1 MYIRAIEGLHERLVA
16 YIEANDHL
24 ADPGLLAQ
32 RKQLLQEMGAL
43 RQPAFVESTKNYATG
58 KNFASVLDRLPNA
71 GREVRALF
79 EHLAQRP
86 SDDAKLLY
94 DPPRS
99 HQLGALDE
107 LLVQGQNIV
116 VFTGT
121 GSGKTEC
128 FTLPI
133 LARTYAEAV
142 AHPESFGTYA
152 MRALILYPMNALV
165 NDQLSRIR
173 RLLGDPDVADAFRA
187 QPAGRPVRFAQYT
200 GRTPFPGLRDFG
212 ARDRRRMDAFGRF
225 YLDTVLKPAELDVP
239 PIEGAQMLR
248 DTLRARGRWP
258 MKRSLRDWYGGKKYG
273 SANHFWADRLHPDAQ
288 DSELIARHEVYGYT
302 HPTSGAAVGG
312 PPDVLITNYS
322 MLEYMLLR
330 PVERPIFDRTRAWLE
345 AHPEQTFLLV
355 LDEAH
360 LYRGAQGTE
369 VALLV
374 RRLFERLGL
383 WDPRRAKQI
392 RIAITSASF
401 SAAERAREFAA
412 QLTGLPLAS
421 FTPISGEIESRN
433 PGSAGDGHLA
443 ASLAAIPPAEL
454 YAAPDPGTRLGLI
467 APLLDAR
474 GVRSDAV
481 DVDAPEAIE
490 HALHDALVDLPVR
503 RALVHHTQQ
512 EALQLPDLAERLFPT
527 APDKLAA
534 TESLIA
540 LCTLARNPAGGG
552 NLLPSRIHSF
562 HRGLPG
568 LWVCLDPACSGV
580 AAEHRGGVA
589 GRMYAQPRER
599 CDACGSRVLELLSC
613 RSCGAA
619 YVQGF
624 LRENAA
630 TRFLWQ
636 SGDQAAGG
644 GSTLAKVHVLLEGLP
659 SPPDFAEAHLLDAR
673 TGFLL
678 SGAESTGRETR
689 EVWLYRLGL
698 RKDEPTDAGRPFYRC
713 GVCGDDNDRR
723 APNRPPVFRSPV
735 ENHRTA
741 GQEPFYSLV
750 HEQLLSQ
757 PPRIKVA
764 GSLERET
771 PLKGRKVL
779 VFSDGRQKAARL
791 AAELGRAALRDSARP
806 MLLRGF
812 LELRATG
819 FPRGLDSAYLALL
832 IGARSLGVELR
843 TTDEAIDADV
853 RRHAEMAEQVVESGF
868 LSNLEMEFAA
878 QRPPAP
884 VATTLLRIIRDK
896 LTGLQALAL
905 ARVVPH
911 PHPGMEALFQK
922 QVLAK
927 VTLGRLD
934 EAAKRALINLWLG
947 LVLERHGCSLY
958 APSHLEEGSW
968 FLAGQTSSGS
978 MRSFTTLLTAAEGK
992 AGAKLF
998 SEKWLPVLRAYFF
1011 PGGAKQEG
1019 VLSAQRISLDIPDPI
1034 GALTGWQRCRRCS
1047 RVQREGAPLP
1057 VCVHC
1062 ATADTLEPLHSG
1074 NALAQF
1080 LARKSFYRT
1089 PVVEALAGRGAT
1101 VQPVVV
1107 REHSAQLSQPGGE
1120 AHSWTE
1126 RHELAFQDITTP
1138 DVEGMRSV
1146 VDVLSCTTTMEVG
1159 IDIGSLLGVAMRN
1172 MPPGRANYQQR
1183 AGRAGRRGSGVA
1195 TVVAYAD
1202 QDGHNQH
1209 HYENPQKLIKDPV
1222 PDPRLNLSNGWIARR
1237 HANAFVL
1244 QRYLAVRVGALPT
1257 HTPAPHHAHLFAS
1270 LGLVQEFVDGGL
1282 EIGLRDLEDWLATP
1296 SVRDELRAAL
1306 ARWLPP
1312 EVDDREVILDSF
1324 AQHLITCVRR
1334 ALDRELQSDAG
1345 GTHGGEQVTAPLVE
1359 EPSGS
1364 VTEDPDEVVAPPA
1377 EDDASAEGEAEAAPA
1392 AEDAA
1397 VVDDEDVAVEDG
1409 AGPKTDQYLL
1419 ERLLYEGVLPKYA
1432 FPTDLVGFHVFEA
1445 TNGLNKAPKVARDK
1459 LRFVPQRDRALAL
1472 SEYAPGKT
1480 VFIGGR
1486 EWFCGGLFDPY
1497 RPLSKALDQM
1507 RHVRICT
1514 RCEHAKLFDAPEEG
1528 MGEACPLCG
1537 DWEFGQESHPWLVPP
1552 GFAHPVSFPPR
1563 TDIEEQE
1570 TARAGRA
1577 VLATVSP
1584 EEAAWAEV
1592 DGAACV
1598 RRFLGR
1604 ASDFEL
1610 LVTNEGPRRA
1620 GYRLCRT
1627 CGAIEPEVSSRL
1639 VDREVHQA
1647 PMPSKRGFTQRCPKS
1662 EFVNVR
1668 LGTSFR
1674 TDVLMLRSRLPAGQ
1688 ALEGEF
1694 VFRITLTSLA
1704 EALATATCLVLEI
1717 EAGEVLAGF
1726 RHAFD
1731 GREADPACA
1740 EIFLYDRLAGGAGY
1754 VVEAYDRLPEILA
1767 HTRAILAHA
1776 SLGNR
1781 AAAPPCDRACY
1792 SCLLGFKNSFE
1803 HPLFDRFMALDYLDA
1818 ATQGVAATLT
1828 ADRQARAYSVLKD
1841 ALTLVTTMRLESD
1854 VRVLDNPKAPLA
1866 PLAIVRPDGSR
1877 VVPALA
1883 HPFRPNLPSDPALAK
1898 LSKYA
1903 VAAGAQ
1909 VVPVDYLAVTREL
1922 PVVIEMLRTQLEG

>member
-16 YIEANDHL
+16 NIEASDHL

-32 RKQLLQEMGAL
+32 RRRRLQEAGAL
-43 RQPAFVESTKNYATG
+43 RQPAFVESTRNYATG
-58 KNFASVLDRLPNA
+58 KPFASVLDRLPAA
-71 GREVRALF
+71 GGEVRALF
-79 EHLAQRP
+79 ERLAGRAP
-86 SDDAKLLY
+86 DDAKLLY

-99 HQLGALDE
+99 HQLESLDE
-107 LLVQGQNIV
+107 LLVRGRNIV

-142 AHPESFGTYA
+142 AHPASFGTYA
-152 MRALILYPMNALV
+152 MRALIMYPMNALV

-173 RLLGDPDVADAFRA
+173 RLLGDPEVADAFRS
-187 QPAGRPVRFAQYT
+187 QSAGRPVRFAQYT

-225 YLDTVLKPAELDVP
+225 YLDTVLKPAELDAP
-239 PIEGAQMLR
+239 PVEGARMLR
-248 DTLRARGRWP
+248 DMLRARGRWP
-258 MKRSLRDWYGGKKYG
+258 VKRSLRDWYGGKKYG
-273 SANHFWADRLHPDAQ
+273 SSNHLWADRLHPDPL
-288 DSELIARHEVYGYT
+288 DSELIARHEVYGYA
-302 HPTSGAAVGG
+302 HPATGAALGG

-345 AHPEQTFLLV
+345 DHPEQTFLLV

-383 WDPRRAKQI
+383 WDPQRVRQI
-392 RIAITSASF
+392 RVAITSASF
-401 SAAERAREFAA
+401 SAGERAREFAA
-412 QLTGLPLAS
+412 QLTGLPVAS
-421 FTPISGEIESRN
+421 FTPVSGEIESRN
-433 PGSAGDGHLA
+433 VGAAGDARLA
-443 ASLAAIPPAEL
+443 ATLAAVTPAAL
-454 YAAPDPGTRLGLI
+454 YAASDTPARLQLVE
-467 APLLDAR
+467 PLLDALGRR
-474 GVRSDAV
+474 G
-481 DVDAPEAIE
+481 DAPTADAPDAFE
-490 HALHDALVDLPVR
+490 HALHAALEDLPVR

-512 EALQLPDLAERLFPT
+512 EALQLPELAERLFPN
-527 APDKLAA
+527 AEGQLAA

-540 LCTLARNPAGGG
+540 LCTLARNPLGGG

-580 AAEHRGGVA
+580 APEHRGVVA
-589 GRMYAQPRER
+589 GCMYAQPRER
-599 CDACGSRVLELLSC
+599 CDACGARVLELLSC
-613 RSCGAA
+613 RACGAA
-619 YVQGF
+619 YVQGY
-624 LRENAA
+624 LREDAA
-630 TRFLWQ
+630 ARFLWQ
-636 SGDQAAGG
+636 SGEQSSGATSG
-644 GSTLAKVHVLLEGLP
+644 LAKVHVLLEALT
-659 SPPDFAEAHLLDAR
+659 SPPDFAEAQLLDAR

-678 SGAESTGRETR
+678 SGTESTGRETR

-713 GVCGDDNDRR
+713 GVCGEDNDRR
-723 APNRPPVFRSPV
+723 VPNRPPVFRSPV
-735 ENHRTA
+735 ENHRTE

-757 PPRIKVA
+757 PPRTRSA
-764 GSLERET
+764 GPLERDT

-812 LELRATG
+812 LELRAMG

-832 IGARSLGVELR
+832 LGARSLGVELR
-843 TTDEAIDADV
+843 TTDETIDADV
-853 RRHAEMAEQVVESGF
+853 RRHAEMAEQVVEAGF
-868 LSNLEMEFAA
+868 LPNLEMEFAA

-884 VATTLLRIIRDK
+884 VATTLLRIVRDK
-896 LTGLQALAL
+896 LAGLQALAL
-905 ARVVPH
+905 ARIVPH

-927 VTLGRLD
+927 VALGRLD
-934 EAAKRALINLWLG
+934 EAGKRALVNLWLG

-958 APSHLEEGSW
+958 APSQLEEGSW
-968 FLAGQTSSGS
+968 FLAGQASSGS
-978 MRSFTTLLTAAEGK
+978 MRSFAALLTAAEGK
-992 AGAKLF
+992 AGAKVF
-998 SEKWLPVLRAYFF
+998 GEKWLPVLRAFFF
-1011 PGGAKQEG
+1011 PGGAKEEG
-1019 VLSAQRISLDIPDPI
+1019 VLSAQRISLDISAPL
-1034 GALTGWQRCRRCS
+1034 GTLAGWQRCRRCS
-1047 RVQREGAPLP
+1047 RVQIEGALAP

-1062 ATADTLEPLHSG
+1062 AAADTLEPLDRG
-1074 NALAQF
+1074 NAVDQF
-1080 LARKSFYRT
+1080 LARKGFYRT
-1089 PVVEALAGRGAT
+1089 PVVEALAGRGTT

-1195 TVVAYAD
+1195 TVVTYAD

-1244 QRYLAVRVGALPT
+1244 QRYLAARVGALPKDA
-1257 HTPAPHHAHLFAS
+1257 PAPHHAHLFAS
-1270 LGLVQEFVDGGL
+1270 LGLVQEFVDGGP
-1282 EIGLRDLEDWLATP
+1282 EIGLRDLEVWLAAP
-1296 SVRDELRAAL
+1296 DVRDELRAAL
-1306 ARWLPP
+1306 ERWLPP
-1312 EVDDREVILDSF
+1312 EVDGREAILDSF
-1324 AQHLITCVRR
+1324 AQHLTACVRR
-1334 ALDRELQSDAG
+1334 ALDRELQAAAG
-1345 GTHGGEQVTAPLVE
+1345 EVPAGAAPPAPLVE
-1359 EPSGS
+1359 EGAEEASEG
-1364 VTEDPDEVVAPPA
+1364 PDETAAPEGDGELTEVEA
-1377 EDDASAEGEAEAAPA
+1377 EAASEADDASA
-1392 AEDAA
+1392 
-1397 VVDDEDVAVEDG
+1397 DDEDVAAEDG
-1409 AGPKTDQYLL
+1409 AGPRRDEYLL

-1486 EWFCGGLFDPY
+1486 EWFCGGLYDPY
-1497 RPLSKALDQM
+1497 RPLAKALEQM
-1507 RHVRICT
+1507 RHVRICA
-1514 RCEHAKLFDAPEEG
+1514 RCEHAKLFDAPEQG

-1584 EEAAWAEV
+1584 EAAAWAEV

-1598 RRFLGR
+1598 QRFLGH

-1620 GYRLCRT
+1620 GYRLC
-1627 CGAIEPEVSSRL
+1627 P
-1639 VDREVHQA
+1639 
-1647 PMPSKRGFTQRCPKS
+1647 
-1662 EFVNVR
+1662 
-1668 LGTSFR
+1668 
-1674 TDVLMLRSRLPAGQ
+1674 
-1688 ALEGEF
+1688 
-1694 VFRITLTSLA
+1694 
-1704 EALATATCLVLEI
+1704 
-1717 EAGEVLAGF
+1717 
-1726 RHAFD
+1726 
-1731 GREADPACA
+1731 
-1740 EIFLYDRLAGGAGY
+1740 
-1754 VVEAYDRLPEILA
+1754 
-1767 HTRAILAHA
+1767 
-1776 SLGNR
+1776 
-1781 AAAPPCDRACY
+1781 
-1792 SCLLGFKNSFE
+1792 
-1803 HPLFDRFMALDYLDA
+1803 
-1818 ATQGVAATLT
+1818 
-1828 ADRQARAYSVLKD
+1828 
-1841 ALTLVTTMRLESD
+1841 
-1854 VRVLDNPKAPLA
+1854 
-1866 PLAIVRPDGSR
+1866 VRPDQPISTGQKGGPWRETSAAFTAPRSRGGTVAGAALGSPLIVMTTRPRSRGAAVARTSNGSR
-1877 VVPALA
+1877 SASTPG
-1883 HPFRPNLPSDPALAK
+1883 
-1898 LSKYA
+1898 
-1903 VAAGAQ
+1903 AAA
-1909 VVPVDYLAVTREL
+1909 ASSA
-1922 PVVIEMLRTQLEG
+1922 M